1 MADKKPSPVMVGRQF
16 IKKYYE
22 RLDKNPE
29 TVFRFYQVCP
39 SAALLSAL
47 VDREP

>member
-1 MADKKPSPVMVGRQF
+1 MAAPMADKKPSPVMVGRQF

-29 TVFRFYQVCP
+29 TVYKFYQV
-39 SAALLSAL
+39 
-47 VDREP
+47 